1 MYLWYADKKSRKKWF
16 NVTRI
21 CVNGE
26 ADRPVPLIPTTYK
39 SERRMDDR
47 QSESSTM
54 VSEIDE
60 NSTVCEKSSENILFF
75 CFSAA
80 LGGGSTVKKS
90 CSDRTASGA
99 SNVIGNDVISARRL
113 SSR

>member
-1 MYLWYADKKSRKKWF
+1 MVQCDADLRQWRSRQAGSLDTDHVQERKKDGRSPIRVQY
-16 NVTRI
+16 N
-21 CVNGE
+21 
-26 ADRPVPLIPTTYK
+26 
-39 SERRMDDR
+39 
-47 QSESSTM
+47 
-54 VSEIDE
+54 
-60 NSTVCEKSSENILFF
+60 
-75 CFSAA
+75 AA